1 MYNSIHGDFIATPVF
16 NVLRDGIM
24 ASASLSMGAES
35 FPMGE
40 YFFQSLFLRMT
51 GAQEQKMKCLYWE
64 LATND
69 FEYRYDL
76 VRNKNYGECS
86 SYKDKCGI
94 YQDIISLIKH
104 QDPGF
109 SVHKIWDDV
118 TLEAATLTAER
129 RKWEAKVTNN
139 RNEQVSDNI
148 AKQEKKNGG
157 SIPNSTKD
165 KIRNGIM
172 GKPLPEGDYE
182 KHIDSVRK
190 KSAVAKLIEMLNAV
204 LVTSNIV
211 LWKASD
217 FDDFHINWKRF
228 LKGEHVSVNDSSLLG
243 NVLQKFYTDVVYT
256 HRNRCA
262 HNTTSYQKNLPSL
275 SALAATGQR
284 QQNYFYMFALLI
296 LIDEV
301 FIRLY
306 KYYLNSLVKLEVFE

>member
-16 NVLRDGIM
+16 NILNDGIM

-69 FEYRYDL
+69 YEYRHDL
-76 VRNKNYGECS
+76 MRNRNYGECS
-86 SYKDKCGI
+86 SYTDKCGI
-94 YQDIISLIKH
+94 YKDLISLIKR
-104 QDPGF
+104 QNSGF
-109 SVHKIWDDV
+109 SAYMIWDDV
-118 TLEAATLTAER
+118 ALDVATLTSER
-129 RKWEAKVTNN
+129 QKWEMKVTNN
-139 RNEQVSDNI
+139 RNKQVSDNI

-157 SIPNSTKD
+157 SIPDATKD

-172 GKPLPEGDYE
+172 CKPLPEGDYE
-182 KHIDSVRK
+182 KHIASVRK
-190 KSAVAKLIEMLNAV
+190 KSAVAKLIETLNAV

-211 LWKASD
+211 MWKASD
-217 FDDFHINWKRF
+217 FDDFHHNWKRF
-228 LKGEHVSVNDSSLLG
+228 LKGEYVSVNDSSLLG
-243 NVLQKFYTDVVYT
+243 NVLQKYYTGIVYT

-262 HNTTSYQKNLPSL
+262 HNTTSYQTDLPSL
-275 SALAATGQR
+275 TALASTGQR

-296 LIDEV
+296 IIDEV
-301 FIRLY
+301 FMRLY
-306 KYYLNSLVKLEVFE
+306 NCYLSSLAKMQ